1 MENKKLPDMS
11 SKKKVVKLLEDLS
24 LDELRDARN
33 CIDDLITERECS
45 GTKLQKELN
54 TAADKLSGLL
64 RQERF
69 YHIFTCKFK
78 KVNELKKPAF
88 SGTIVDISKSGLRL
102 KTKKKIPAGS
112 ILVVFPEKKEEA
124 SILAISPD
132 YDHEGNKVFVEVI
145 RVKELLEMTEIGCKF
160 LPRNSLLFDMV
171 V

>member
-1 MENKKLPDMS
+1 MGNKKLPDMP
-11 SKKKVVKLLEDLS
+11 SKKKVMKLLEDLS
-24 LDELRDARN
+24 LDELREARN
-33 CIDDLITERECS
+33 CIDDLIAEQECS

-54 TAADKLSGLL
+54 KAAGKLSGLV

-88 SGTIVDISKSGLRL
+88 SGIIVDISKSGLRL
-102 KTKKKIPAGS
+102 KAKKKIAVGS

-132 YDHEGNKVFVEVI
+132 YDHEGNKIFVEVI
-145 RVKELLEMTEIGCKF
+145 RVKELLEMNEIGCKF
-160 LPRNSLLFDMV
+160 LPRNSILFDIV